1 MMDGIVWIGVMQME
15 IPLLLAAL
23 QDAGPMYYL
32 TIVAVFV
39 ALIVGVMIYRR
50 RGM

>member
-1 MMDGIVWIGVMQME
+1 MFDGTIWIGVMQME
-15 IPLLLAAL
+15 ISLLLAAL

-50 RGM
+50 RVM